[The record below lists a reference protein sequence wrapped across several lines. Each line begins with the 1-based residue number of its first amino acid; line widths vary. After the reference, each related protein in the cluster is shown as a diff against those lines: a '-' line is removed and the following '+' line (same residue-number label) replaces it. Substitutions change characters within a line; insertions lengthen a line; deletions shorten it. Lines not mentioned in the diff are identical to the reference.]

1 MGQSVSC
8 KTGVNQKSISEFE
21 AEGRKASNL
30 EISFLAS
37 WKLKQKVVTFF
48 NERLLV
54 EFFRVLF

>member
-21 AEGRKASNL
+21 AEGRTASNL
-30 EISFLAS
+30 EIRFLAS

-48 NERLLV
+48 MKG
-54 EFFRVLF
+54 F